1 MQRRYGNCARVES
14 LRARGEATRQGEMN
28 MPITYTNRKGFTYYL
43 CQGITKTGKARYYF
57 AREPKDEPVK
67 QVPSGY
73 QIDES
78 VNGIVSLVKARPRL
92 VLPQELVSVESAL
105 KKHPKGRNYRVAI
118 KHDQIVIYEGLG
130 PDLKSLSAIF
140 GAEMIRQPE
149 IAGRLQ
155 VEMDRYTQYTP
166 VMRFILE
173 DAEGRIF
180 VAQRW
185 CYRGSIDDWIYA
197 GHSGKIEVLAKKL
210 VPKLGTDDFYELY

>member
-1 MQRRYGNCARVES
+1 
-14 LRARGEATRQGEMN
+14 
-28 MPITYTNRKGFTYYL
+28 MPITYTNRKGFTYFL
-43 CQGITKTGKARYYF
+43 CQGVTKTGKPRYYF
-57 AREPKDEPVK
+57 AREQKGESVEEIP
-67 QVPSGY
+67 QGY
-73 QIDES
+73 QVDES
-78 VNGIVSLVKARPRL
+78 VNGIVSLVKARPQL
-92 VLPQELVSVESAL
+92 ILPEELMSVESAL
-105 KKHPKGRNYRVAI
+105 KKHSKRRNYRVAV
-118 KHDQIVIYEGLG
+118 KHNQIVIYEGLG

-140 GAEMIRQPE
+140 DAEMIRQPG

-173 DAEGRIF
+173 DAEGRAF

-210 VPKLGTDDFYELY
+210 APKLGTDDFYELY